1 MSDVD
6 SAQKVYKTYLMVDN
20 FIEILMENEKSG
32 ANEYT
37 FGLKSKKDYEQLLK
51 PVAKIYLE
59 NEKDIKKSFEAIIE
73 QSEICDLLKQFIIDN
88 KMAPGAVIAFGTK
101 KHQEILYL
109 GNQQEVADNGDDEII
124 PMAEDSIFDLS
135 SVTKIFTCLMV
146 LKLVEMQ
153 KIKLSDKIYNLD
165 NRFINLREVSV
176 EDLLTFKVPL
186 KTKQRLETLNDL
198 KEIEKE
204 IFEIMPGEPEVRLY
218 SDMGAMVLKYVVE
231 NIMNDNFYRL
241 VQIYILQP
249 CQMNSTCINIPE
261 DAAKR
266 IVSNNFER
274 RIINGSYVTLDKIFK
289 GVVSDGK
296 TRAINSFGVQL
307 TGHAGLFSTAG
318 DMAKLAMALMEE
330 KVLSIESLKK
340 IGINRTGKMI
350 GENDVTQFHG
360 YLCYSKNPIEM
371 NSEVN
376 HFLSGNA
383 FALGGYTGKQLTIDI
398 ENGVYVFFASNRCH
412 NRVTNIT
419 GAAEKD
425 YVRDGYA
432 KWNNGKNYKYNK
444 RYAYDRDDYVMKPA
458 VELVLKYRCLEY
470 ILGESTMKT
479 EKECIVRKL

>member
-1 MSDVD
+1 MSDVE
-6 SAQKVYKTYLMVDN
+6 AAGKLYEVYLKVN
-20 FIEILMENEKSG
+20 EFIEILMENENLG

-37 FGLKSKKDYEQLLK
+37 FDLKGKKDYENLLK
-51 PVAKIYLE
+51 PVIKIYLD
-59 NEKDIKKSFEAIIE
+59 NDRDIKKSFEAIFE
-73 QSEICDLLKQFIIDN
+73 QSKISELLKQFILDN
-88 KMAPGAVIAFGTK
+88 KMAPGAAIALGTK

-146 LKLVEMQ
+146 LKLVEME
-153 KIKLSDKIYNLD
+153 KIELSDKIYNLD
-165 NRFINLREVSV
+165 HRFINLKEVSV

-186 KTKQRLETLNDL
+186 KTKQRLETLNNLDA
-198 KEIEKE
+198 IEKE
-204 IFEIMPGEPEVRLY
+204 IFEIMPSEPEGRLY

-231 NIMNDNFYRL
+231 NVMKDNFYRL

-249 CQMNSTCINIPE
+249 CRMNSTYINIPE

-274 RIINGSYVTLDKIFK
+274 RIIDGKFVTLDKIFK
-289 GVVSDGK
+289 GVISDGK
-296 TRAINSFGVQL
+296 TRAINSFGIQL

-318 DMAKLAMALMEE
+318 DMAKLAIALMEE
-330 KVLSIESLKK
+330 KVLSIENLKK

-350 GENDVTQFHG
+350 GENDATQFHG

-383 FALGGYTGKQLTIDI
+383 FALGGYTGNQLTIDI

-419 GAAEKD
+419 GVSED
-425 YVRDGYA
+425 YVQNGYVEWDD
-432 KWNNGKNYKYNK
+432 KKSYKYNK
-444 RYAYDRDDYVMKPA
+444 KYAYDRDDCVMKPA
-458 VELVLKYRCLEY
+458 VELALKYKCLEY

-479 EKECIVRKL
+479 QKECVVRKL

>member
-1 MSDVD
+1 MSDVE
-6 SAQKVYKTYLMVDN
+6 AAGKLYEVYLKVDN
-20 FIEILMENEKSG
+20 FIDFLIENENQN
-32 ANEYT
+32 ADEYT
-37 FGLKSKKDYEQLLK
+37 HDLKSKKDYEQLLK

-59 NEKDIKKSFEAIIE
+59 NEKDIIKSYEAIFE
-73 QSEICDLLKQFIIDN
+73 QSKISEHLKQFILDN
-88 KMAPGAVIAFGTK
+88 KMAPGAAIALGTK

-146 LKLVEMQ
+146 LKLVEME
-153 KIKLSDKIYNLD
+153 KIELSDKIYNLD
-165 NRFINLREVSV
+165 HRFINLKEVSV

-198 KEIEKE
+198 DAIEKE
-204 IFEIMPGEPEVRLY
+204 IFEITPSEPEGRLY

-231 NIMNDNFYRL
+231 NVMKDNFYRL

-249 CQMNSTCINIPE
+249 CRMNSTYINIPE

-274 RIINGSYVTLDKIFK
+274 RIIDGNFVTLDKIFK
-289 GVVSDGK
+289 GVISDGK
-296 TRAINSFGVQL
+296 TRAINSFGIQL

-318 DMAKLAMALMEE
+318 DMAKLAIALMEE
-330 KVLSIESLKK
+330 KVLSIENLKK

-350 GENDVTQFHG
+350 GENDATQFHG

-383 FALGGYTGKQLTIDI
+383 FALGGYTGNQLTIDI
-398 ENGVYVFFASNRCH
+398 ENGIYVFFASNRCH

-419 GAAEKD
+419 GASEED
-425 YVRDGYA
+425 YVQNGYVEW
-432 KWNNGKNYKYNK
+432 KGGKSYKYNK
-444 RYAYDRDDYVMKPA
+444 KYVYDRDDCVMKPA
-458 VELVLKYRCLEY
+458 VELALKYKCLEY

-479 EKECIVRKL
+479 EKECVVRKL

>member
-1 MSDVD
+1 ME
-6 SAQKVYKTYLMVDN
+6 AAGKLYEVYLKVDN
-20 FIEILMENEKSG
+20 FIDFLIENENQN
-32 ANEYT
+32 ADEYT
-37 FGLKSKKDYEQLLK
+37 HDLKSKKDYEQLLK

-59 NEKDIKKSFEAIIE
+59 NEKDIIKSYEAIFE
-73 QSEICDLLKQFIIDN
+73 QSKISEHLKQFILDN
-88 KMAPGAVIAFGTK
+88 KMAPGAAIALGTK

-146 LKLVEMQ
+146 LKLVEME
-153 KIKLSDKIYNLD
+153 KIELSDKIYNLD
-165 NRFINLREVSV
+165 HRFINLKEVSV

-198 KEIEKE
+198 DAIEKE
-204 IFEIMPGEPEVRLY
+204 IFEIMPSEPEGRLY

-231 NIMNDNFYRL
+231 NVMKDNFYRL

-249 CQMNSTCINIPE
+249 CRMNSTYINIPE

-274 RIINGSYVTLDKIFK
+274 RIIDGKFVTLDKIFK
-289 GVVSDGK
+289 GVISDGK
-296 TRAINSFGVQL
+296 TRAINSFGIQL

-318 DMAKLAMALMEE
+318 DMAKLAIALMEE
-330 KVLSIESLKK
+330 KVLSIENLKK
-340 IGINRTGKMI
+340 IGIKRTGKMI
-350 GENDVTQFHG
+350 GENDATQFHG

-383 FALGGYTGKQLTIDI
+383 FALGGYTGNQLTIDI

-419 GAAEKD
+419 GVSEED
-425 YVRDGYA
+425 YVQNGYVEWNDG
-432 KWNNGKNYKYNK
+432 KSYKYNK
-444 RYAYDRDDYVMKPA
+444 KYAYDRDDCVMKPA
-458 VELVLKYRCLEY
+458 VELALKYKCLEY

-479 EKECIVRKL
+479 QKECVVRKL

>member
-1 MSDVD
+1 MSDVEA
-6 SAQKVYKTYLMVDN
+6 AQKVYETYLTVDN
-20 FIEILMENEKSG
+20 FIKTLMENENLG

-37 FGLKSKKDYEQLLK
+37 FDLKGKKDYENLLK
-51 PVAKIYLE
+51 PVIKIYLD
-59 NEKDIKKSFEAIIE
+59 NDRDIKKAFEAIFE
-73 QSEICDLLKQFIIDN
+73 QSKISELLKKFILDD
-88 KMAPGAVIAFGTK
+88 KMAPGAVIALGTK
-101 KHQEILYL
+101 NHQEILYL
-109 GNQQEVADNGDDEII
+109 GNQQEVADNGKEEII

-146 LKLVEMQ
+146 LKLVELE
-153 KIKLSDKIYNLD
+153 KINLSDKIYNLD
-165 NRFINLREVSV
+165 HRFINLKEVSV
-176 EDLLTFKVPL
+176 EDLLTFKITL
-186 KTKQRLETLNDL
+186 KTKQRLEILDNLDA
-198 KEIEKE
+198 IEKE
-204 IFEIMPGEPEVRLY
+204 IFEIMPSEPEGRLY

-231 NIMNDNFYRL
+231 NVMNDNFYRL

-249 CQMNSTCINIPE
+249 CQMNSTYINIPE

-274 RIINGSYVTLDKIFK
+274 RIINGNFVTLDKIFK

-330 KVLSIESLKK
+330 KVLSIENLKK

-350 GENDVTQFHG
+350 SENEATQFHG
-360 YLCYSKNPIEM
+360 YLCYSKNPIEV

-383 FALGGYTGKQLTIDI
+383 FALGGYTGNQLTIDI
-398 ENGVYVFFASNRCH
+398 ENGIYVFFVSNRCH

-419 GAAEKD
+419 GVSEED
-425 YVRDGYA
+425 YVQNGYVEWNDG
-432 KWNNGKNYKYNK
+432 KFYKYNK
-444 RYAYDRDDYVMKPA
+444 KYAYDRDDCVMKPA
-458 VELVLKYRCLEY
+458 VELALKYKCLEY

-479 EKECIVRKL
+479 EKECVVRKL

>member
-1 MSDVD
+1 MSDVE
-6 SAQKVYKTYLMVDN
+6 AAGKLYEVYLKVN
-20 FIEILMENEKSG
+20 EFIEILMENENLG

-37 FGLKSKKDYEQLLK
+37 FDLKSKKDYENLLK
-51 PVAKIYLE
+51 PVIKIYLE
-59 NEKDIKKSFEAIIE
+59 NNKDIKKSFEAIFE
-73 QSEICDLLKQFIIDN
+73 QSKISELLKQFILDN
-88 KMAPGAVIAFGTK
+88 KMAPGAAIALGTK

-146 LKLVEMQ
+146 LKLVEME
-153 KIKLSDKIYNLD
+153 KIELSDKIYNLD
-165 NRFINLREVSV
+165 HRFINLKEVSV

-198 KEIEKE
+198 EAIEKE
-204 IFEIMPGEPEVRLY
+204 IFEIMPSEPEGRLY

-231 NIMNDNFYRL
+231 NVMNDNFYRL

-249 CQMNSTCINIPE
+249 CQMNSTYINIPE

-274 RIINGSYVTLDKIFK
+274 RIINGDYITFDKIFK
-289 GVVSDGK
+289 GVVNDGK
-296 TRAINSFGVQL
+296 TRAINSFGIQL

-318 DMAKLAMALMEE
+318 DMAKLAIALMEE
-330 KVLSIESLKK
+330 KVLSIENLKK

-350 GENDVTQFHG
+350 GENDATQFHG

-383 FALGGYTGKQLTIDI
+383 FALGGYTGNQLTIDI

-419 GAAEKD
+419 GVSEED
-425 YVRDGYA
+425 YVQNGYVEWNDG
-432 KWNNGKNYKYNK
+432 KSYKYNK
-444 RYAYDRDDYVMKPA
+444 KYAYDRDDCVMKPA
-458 VELVLKYRCLEY
+458 VELALKYKCLEY

-479 EKECIVRKL
+479 QKECVVRKL

>member
-1 MSDVD
+1 MSDVE
-6 SAQKVYKTYLMVDN
+6 AAGKLYEVYLKVDN
-20 FIEILMENEKSG
+20 FIDFLIENENQN
-32 ANEYT
+32 ADEYT
-37 FGLKSKKDYEQLLK
+37 HDLKSKKDYEQLLK

-59 NEKDIKKSFEAIIE
+59 NEKDIIKSYEAIFE
-73 QSEICDLLKQFIIDN
+73 QSKISEHLKQFILDN
-88 KMAPGAVIAFGTK
+88 KMAPGAAIALGTK

-146 LKLVEMQ
+146 LKLVEME
-153 KIKLSDKIYNLD
+153 KIELSDKIYNLD
-165 NRFINLREVSV
+165 HRFINLKEVSV

-198 KEIEKE
+198 DAIEKE
-204 IFEIMPGEPEVRLY
+204 IFEIMPSEPEGRLY

-231 NIMNDNFYRL
+231 NVMKDNFYRL

-249 CQMNSTCINIPE
+249 CRMNSTYINIPE

-274 RIINGSYVTLDKIFK
+274 RIIDGKFVTLDKIFK
-289 GVVSDGK
+289 GVISDGK
-296 TRAINSFGVQL
+296 TRAINSFGIQL

-318 DMAKLAMALMEE
+318 DMAKLAIALMEE
-330 KVLSIESLKK
+330 KVLSIENLKK

-350 GENDVTQFHG
+350 GENDATQFHG

-383 FALGGYTGKQLTIDI
+383 FALGGYTGNQLTIDI

-419 GAAEKD
+419 GVSEED
-425 YVRDGYA
+425 YVQNGYVEWNDG
-432 KWNNGKNYKYNK
+432 KSYKYNK
-444 RYAYDRDDYVMKPA
+444 KYAYDRDDCVMKPA
-458 VELVLKYRCLEY
+458 VELALKYKCLEY

-479 EKECIVRKL
+479 QKECVVRKL